1 MLTTILGWL
10 TAYPILAYG
19 VWLQLGLAL
28 FALVAMPFDKR
39 KILGI
44 NPWIKPL
51 KFDLSVLILF
61 VTIAAILNGFERYA
75 TARILIAAA
84 ISVSLSVENVL
95 ISLQSFRGVRSHM
108 NESTPFDSRIWLAMG
123 IALGVFTLGA
133 VSVLALVF
141 IGHPKWPA
149 AMAWGVRLGLIV
161 FLAGSAQGKPMVTQG
176 GHTVGAP
183 DGTRGL
189 PFVNWSTAFGDLRVA
204 HFFALHALQAF
215 SLLGVLISHTSLSE
229 HFQVGGV
236 VAGSAIY
243 TAIVWLMFREAM
255 AGRPLVRA

>member
-1 MLTTILGWL
+1 MLTTIQGWL

-51 KFDLSVLILF
+51 KFDLSILIFF
-61 VTIAAILNGFERYA
+61 VTMAAILDGFERYA
-75 TARILIAAA
+75 SVRTAIAATLS
-84 ISVSLSVENVL
+84 ISLSAENLL

-108 NESTPFDSRIWLAMG
+108 NKSTPLDSRIWLAMG
-123 IALGVFTLGA
+123 VLLGLFTLGA
-133 VSVLALVF
+133 VSALALVF

-149 AMAWGVRLGLIV
+149 AVTWGVRLGLLV
-161 FLAGSAQGKPMVTQG
+161 FLASSAEGRPMVNHG
-176 GHTVGAP
+176 GHTIGAP
-183 DGTRGL
+183 DGTHGL
-189 PFVNWSTAFGDLRVA
+189 PLVNWSTAFGDLRVA
-204 HFFALHALQAF
+204 HFFGLHSLQAF
-215 SLLGVLISHTSLSE
+215 PLLGLLISHTSLSQ

-236 VAGSAIY
+236 VAGFAVY
-243 TAIVWLMFREAM
+243 AAIVWLMYRQAM
-255 AGRPLVRA
+255 AGRPFLRA

>member
-10 TAYPILAYG
+10 TAYSILAYG
-19 VWLQLGLAL
+19 MWLQLGLAL

-51 KFDLSVLILF
+51 KFDLSIMITF

-75 TARILIAAA
+75 GARTAIAAT
-84 ISVSLSVENVL
+84 ISISLSAENVL
-95 ISLQSFRGVRSHM
+95 ISLQSLRGVRSHM

-123 IALGVFTLGA
+123 VLLAFFVLGA
-133 VSVLALVF
+133 VSVLALAF

-149 AMAWGVRLGLIV
+149 AVTWGVRLGLLV
-161 FLAGSAQGKPMVTQG
+161 FLAGSAQGKPMVTHG
-176 GHTVGAP
+176 GHTIGAP
-183 DGTRGL
+183 DGVHGL

-204 HFFALHALQAF
+204 HFFALHSLQTF
-215 SLLGVLISHTSLSE
+215 PLLGLLISQTSLSE
-229 HFQVGGV
+229 HLQIGGI
-236 VAGSAIY
+236 VAGSIVYAAI
-243 TAIVWLMFREAM
+243 IWLMYRQAM
-255 AGRPLVRA
+255 AGRPLLRA

>member
-51 KFDLSVLILF
+51 KFDLSILIFF
-61 VTIAAILNGFERYA
+61 VTIAAILTGFEGYA
-75 TARILIAAA
+75 IARTWIAAA
-84 ISVSLSVENVL
+84 IAISLSAENLL

-108 NESTPFDSRIWLAMG
+108 NQDTPLDSTIWGAMG
-123 IALGVFTLGA
+123 VGLGVF
-133 VSVLALVF
+133 VLAAVALLALAF
-141 IGHPKWPA
+141 IGHLKWPVA
-149 AMAWGVRLGLIV
+149 VTWGVRLGLLL
-161 FLAGSAQGKPMVTQG
+161 FLAGSAEGQPMVING
-176 GHTVGAP
+176 GHTIGAP
-183 DGTRGL
+183 DGVPGL
-189 PFVNWSTAFGDLRVA
+189 PFLNWSKAFGDLRVA
-204 HFFALHALQAF
+204 HFFGVHSLQAF
-215 SLLGVLISHTSLSE
+215 PLLGLLISQTSLSQ

-236 VAGSAIY
+236 VAGSAVY
-243 TAIVWLMFREAM
+243 AAIVWLMYRQAM
-255 AGRPLVRA
+255 AGRPLLRA

>member
-19 VWLQLGLAL
+19 VWLQVGLAL

-51 KFDLSVLILF
+51 KFDLSILITF
-61 VTIAAILNGFERYA
+61 VTMAAILNGFERYA
-75 TARILIAAA
+75 TARTVIAAVLS
-84 ISVSLSVENVL
+84 ISLSAENLL

-108 NESTPFDSRIWLAMG
+108 NESTPLNSRIWLAMG
-123 IALGVFTLGA
+123 VMLGFFVLSA

-141 IGHPKWPA
+141 LGHPKWPEA
-149 AMAWGVRLGLIV
+149 VTWGVRLGLLV
-161 FLAGSAQGKPMVTQG
+161 FLAGSAEGKPMVTHG

-183 DGTRGL
+183 DGVHGL

-204 HFFALHALQAF
+204 HFFALHSLQTF
-215 SLLGVLISHTSLSE
+215 PLLGLLISHTRLSE

-236 VAGSAIY
+236 VAGSAVYAAMI
-243 TAIVWLMFREAM
+243 WLMYRQAM
-255 AGRPLVRA
+255 AGRPLLRA

>member
-51 KFDLSVLILF
+51 KFDLSILIFF
-61 VTIAAILNGFERYA
+61 VTMAAILDGFERYA
-75 TARILIAAA
+75 SVRTVIAATLS
-84 ISVSLSVENVL
+84 ISLSAENLL

-108 NESTPFDSRIWLAMG
+108 NESTPLDSRIWLAMG
-123 IALGVFTLGA
+123 VSLAFFTLA
-133 VSVLALVF
+133 ALSALALVF

-149 AMAWGVRLGLIV
+149 AVTWGVRLGLLV
-161 FLAGSAQGKPMVTQG
+161 FLASSAEGQPMVNHG
-176 GHTVGAP
+176 GHTIGAP
-183 DGTRGL
+183 DGTHGL

-204 HFFALHALQAF
+204 HFFGLHSLQAF
-215 SLLGVLISHTSLSE
+215 PILGLLVSHTSLNE

-236 VAGSAIY
+236 VAGSAVY
-243 TAIVWLMFREAM
+243 AAIVWLMYRQAM
-255 AGRPLVRA
+255 AGRPLLRA